1 MEIEPIVAD
10 FVGEVR
16 DLDLREP
23 VSENDLQAINDA
35 ISQLGVLV
43 FHNQN
48 INIVLINF

>member
-10 FVGEVR
+10 FVGEVQ

-23 VSENDLQAINDA
+23 VRESDLQVIKDA
-35 ISQLGVLV
+35 IAQLGVLV

-48 INIVLINF
+48 IPMSSS